1 MLHNL
6 PGQYR
11 EDPWILALSGAI
23 GGVLAG
29 QTELAAS
36 IPDQLSL
43 NKLTWALETEE
54 RVAGIVPPP
63 GAALEAR
70 RSALKARWRANGKV
84 GLEQIQAVA
93 DAWRNGEVAVSFTQG
108 RIHIQFVGSF
118 GVPADMDGLK
128 LAVGRT
134 VPAHLPVDYTL
145 RYLLIRD
152 IHAAMTLSELERT
165 PLNHFA
171 GGD

>member
-1 MLHNL
+1 MA
-6 PGQYR
+6 
-11 EDPWILALSGAI
+11 ALTP
-23 GGVLAG
+23 L
-29 QTELAAS
+29 
-36 IPDQLSL
+36 
-43 NKLTWALETEE
+43 
-54 RVAGIVPPP
+54 P
-63 GAALEAR
+63 GAALVPR
-70 RSALKARWRANGKV
+70 RRALSPLWRANGKV
-84 GLEQIQAVA
+84 GLEQIQVVA

-128 LAVGRT
+128 LAMGRA

-152 IHAAMTLSELERT
+152 IHGAMTLSELERT